1 MVQKQESGSREAK
14 PRTSNCLSPQLPEGC
29 DCNCDVC
36 EAATHQRGGSD
47 RRPLEAV
54 AATAA
59 VKSNSKALLDLEDKS
74 TASSLESKL
83 SFCNGDESFLSRS
96 TKLNPPDKKPAI
108 SSIPQSQF
116 QGKVK
121 DFLGVISEAN
131 NNLELD
137 AKTNPGKNHD
147 IEALTREESEY
158 IEMDLMLGVA
168 ELQTEEAVA
177 AAESALAGLSPPL
190 GFYILDTLIC
200 SHRTSG
206 LTRSS
211 TTVARSSPSSSSI
224 NIYPSLNHP

>member
-1 MVQKQESGSREAK
+1 MR
-14 PRTSNCLSPQLPEGC
+14 
-29 DCNCDVC
+29 
-36 EAATHQRGGSD
+36 
-47 RRPLEAV
+47 
-54 AATAA
+54 AATATA
-59 VKSNSKALLDLEDKS
+59 TSARRRPTSEEGVTDGLWRRWLLLRPVGCDSCKPATGGDRPAR
-74 TASSLESKL
+74 TRDVVTDGRR
-83 SFCNGDESFLSRS
+83 FCNGDESFLSRS

-206 LTRSS
+206 LTRANDFFSS
-211 TTVARSSPSSSSI
+211 AMDVGSGLELALPENLSVVVVRRRKVRRR
-224 NIYPSLNHP
+224 L